1 MAVVRHGIAASSVS
15 TIGPEPGVAILFF
28 RKMAMNQFFKRY
40 TPMAALLIGLLS
52 LSACGKKEAAADATP
67 AKPSVYL
74 VGVESAYAPF
84 SSENEQKDVVGFDID
99 VMKALAQKI
108 GIEVKFIPTP
118 FEGFFNFLAQGD
130 RDLLIS
136 AITITD
142 ERKQTVDFSTPYFEA
157 TQLIAVA
164 NGDTKV
170 QKFDDL
176 KTLKVGVQSATS
188 GDEIVQ
194 QLLGKNNPN
203 IKRLDSTPLALKEL
217 EGGGV
222 DAVVADDAVVR
233 NYITNNPSSK
243 LRTVADAGFP
253 KEYYGIAV
261 RKGNTELLNKIN
273 KGLADMKA
281 DGSFAKISEQYFGS
295 DKK

>member
-1 MAVVRHGIAASSVS
+1 MNKFFTQIA
-15 TIGPEPGVAILFF
+15 
-28 RKMAMNQFFKRY
+28 
-40 TPMAALLIGLLS
+40 PMLALVGALG
-52 LSACGKKEAAADATP
+52 ACGKQDAPVAATP
-67 AKPSVYL
+67 AAPAAKVYL

-84 SSENEQKDVVGFDID
+84 SSENEKKDVVGFDID
-99 VMKALAQKI
+99 IMKALAQKI
-108 GIEVKFIPTP
+108 GIEVKFVPTP

-142 ERKQTVDFSTPYFEA
+142 ERKQTVDFSAPYFEA
-157 TQLIAVA
+157 SQLIAVPA
-164 NGDTKV
+164 NEAKV
-170 QKFDDL
+170 KKFDDL

-222 DAVVADDAVVR
+222 DAVVADDAVVK
-233 NYITNNPSSK
+233 NYITNNPGSK

-261 RKGNTELLNKIN
+261 RKGNTELLDKVN
-273 KGLADMKA
+273 KGMAELKA
-281 DGSFAKISEQYFGS
+281 DGTFDKINTQYFGAA
-295 DKK
+295 K

>member
-1 MAVVRHGIAASSVS
+1 MS
-15 TIGPEPGVAILFF
+15 
-28 RKMAMNQFFKRY
+28 KFFKQFV
-40 TPMAALLIGLLS
+40 PVLALVS
-52 LSACGKKEAAADATP
+52 ALSACGKKDEPVAQAPAAAP
-67 AKPSVYL
+67 AAKVYL

-84 SSENEQKDVVGFDID
+84 SAENEQKNVVGFDID

-108 GIEVKFIPTP
+108 GIEVKFVPTP

-142 ERKQTVDFSTPYFEA
+142 ERKQTVDFSEPYFEA
-157 TQLIAVA
+157 SQLIAVA
-164 NGDTKV
+164 DSNTKV

-176 KTLKVGVQSATS
+176 KTLKVGVQSATT
-188 GDEIVQ
+188 GDEVVQ
-194 QLLGKNNPN
+194 NLLGKNSAN

-217 EGGGV
+217 ETGGV
-222 DAVVADDAVVR
+222 DAVVADDAVVK

-243 LRTVADAGFP
+243 LRTVSDAGFP

-261 RKGNTELLNKIN
+261 RKGNTELLNKVN
-273 KGLADMKA
+273 KGMADLKA
-281 DGSFAKISEQYFGS
+281 DGTFDKISAQYFGA
-295 DKK
+295 KK

>member
-1 MAVVRHGIAASSVS
+1 
-15 TIGPEPGVAILFF
+15 
-28 RKMAMNQFFKRY
+28 MNKFFKQFA
-40 TPMAALLIGLLS
+40 PALALVAAVAA
-52 LSACGKKEAAADATP
+52 LSACGKKDEAAQAP
-67 AKPSVYL
+67 AAAAAKVYL

-84 SSENEQKDVVGFDID
+84 SAENEKKEVVGFDID

-108 GIEVKFIPTP
+108 GIEVKFVPTP

-142 ERKQTVDFSTPYFEA
+142 ERKQTVDFSEPYFEA
-157 TQLIAVA
+157 TQLIAVPTA
-164 NGDTKV
+164 DAKV

-176 KTLKVGVQSATS
+176 KNLKVGVQSATS

-217 EGGGV
+217 ETGGV
-222 DAVVADDAVVR
+222 DAVVADDAVVK

-243 LRTVADAGFP
+243 LRTVSDANFP

-261 RKGNTELLNKIN
+261 RKGNTELLNKVN
-273 KGLADMKA
+273 KGMADLKA
-281 DGSFAKISEQYFGS
+281 DGTFDKISTHYFGA
-295 DKK
+295 KK